1 MAGSC
6 VKMFSNILFP
16 KEKVLLL
23 LAYLCRL
30 HCEVAALPVAAKTKA
45 GLGELELAR
54 SEQQHQADSCHAYDA
69 QGGKDGHSA
78 KGLPQASGPGEVL
91 KREINRY
98 CRGQYRTALRLSV
111 QRLHKVCEQTI
122 SPLLKD
128 VLFNRYT

>member
-1 MAGSC
+1 MQQ
-6 VKMFSNILFP
+6 KQ
-16 KEKVLLL
+16 E
-23 LAYLCRL
+23 
-30 HCEVAALPVAAKTKA
+30 A

-111 QRLHKVCEQTI
+111 QRLHKVCEQI
-122 SPLLKD
+122 IFPLKRCVVKL
-128 VLFNRYT
+128 VHR

>member
-1 MAGSC
+1 MPQWQDLALKCFLIFCSQR
-6 VKMFSNILFP
+6 K
-16 KEKVLLL
+16 KVLLL

-54 SEQQHQADSCHAYDA
+54 SEHQHQADSCHAYDA
-69 QGGKDGHSA
+69 QGGKYGRHTA

-91 KREINRY
+91 KRKINRY

-111 QRLHKVCEQTI
+111 QSLHKVCEQII
-122 SPLLKD
+122 SPS
-128 VLFNRYT
+128 